1 MPEKPTGLEAS
12 LVYLC
17 QRKVSLQL
25 LFYGSML
32 GIVLNTASLGVVGF
46 DSSTGVVIILNYVGL
61 VVLLAF
67 SGSIIWRCAQFDS

>member
-1 MPEKPTGLEAS
+1 MRDEPTGLEAS

-32 GIVLNTASLGVVGF
+32 GIVLNTASLRVVDI
-46 DSSTGVVIILNYVGL
+46 DSGTGVVVVLNYVGL

-67 SGSIIWRCAQFDS
+67 SGGVVWRCSQFDA